1 MIDPA
6 PSSASSHIAAPESKR
21 QKQCHDEPC
30 PWGEPPDH
38 RAATSLRNGG
48 RPHMGPGRCQ
58 GFNSN
63 FPMTWPL
70 SSSAWA
76 RPASASGRRSW
87 ISGRMRP
94 AARWSKS
101 TVIAAARMS
110 GRSSKLWIVK
120 KRTAGLL
127 AELARI
133 AVTGVGRAVEA
144 AVGDHH
150 PERRQHIEIAAKALA
165 ADRVEDQIGAAASRK
180 LAHAGDDILAA
191 VVDRVLRAKSPV
203 YSDTHMTARFGDQKP
218 VFTSVGDILPRTSGS
233 CNLRS
238 SDPLKE

>member
-1 MIDPA
+1 SRCHVLA
-6 PSSASSHIAAPESKR
+6 KRGPSTYGSRSLSGLQQQFSDDLAAFEQRLGAAGLGER
-21 QKQCHDEPC
+21 QAVVDQ
-30 PWGEPPDH
+30 
-38 RAATSLRNGG
+38 RAGAGG
-48 RPHMGPGRCQ
+48 GG
-58 GFNSN
+58 
-63 FPMTWPL
+63 
-70 SSSAWA
+70 
-76 RPASASGRRSW
+76 SW

-94 AARWSKS
+94 AARWSNS

-191 VVDRVLRAKSPV
+191 VVDRVLRAKSKDR
-203 YSDTHMTARFGDQKP
+203 SGLLLRAGDADHLQAGDQRQLHRGAADATRRGVDEHP
-218 VFTSVGDILPRTSGS
+218 FRLDPARRSVQHVIGDLIIRKA
-233 CNLRS
+233 R
-238 SDPLKE
+238 